1 MKKDIEKYIDENINA
16 ELPENLSKDNI
27 VSKLVRG
34 PEELKTEKKNKKS
47 KFLKA
52 VSLVAAFALVLSG
65 VLIYR
70 NQQNS
75 VETQNTANTSSDIS
89 ASDDYSTIYAKM
101 KDLHK
106 AYKSEN
112 RWNIFEYGNK
122 YATSVPKDFANVNG
136 GAEKVEET
144 ADSVDNGY
152 GTTNTQEE
160 GVDEGDIIKTDG
172 KNIYIADVTNNSVFI
187 VDAKD
192 QMKLLSKIKIEK
204 KNCTVREMYIS
215 GDKLF
220 VIYGVYK
227 YDEMNNGGIFE
238 DIAYEDIAYYGC
250 CRVAWVC
257 SDTYIDIYDIKNPE
271 KPGLISSN
279 MQSGEYVSSRLTG
292 GKLYSVSSYGVD
304 ISKDDYKDNC
314 IPKTAENGNQKLIPS
329 QKITVVNG
337 NNSPTYAVITVTD
350 LETAKQTDSSAIF
363 GDPTNVYAT
372 EKSLYITETLYDEE
386 KCTSAVKILKF
397 RITEKGTEFVASAV
411 AQGRINDNLS
421 MSEQGDYFRIATT
434 REKVK
439 TSGTGDNKTVSYLGE
454 TNSLYVFDAD
464 MNRVGLLQ
472 EFADGEQ
479 IRSCRYVGKF
489 AYIVTFRQ
497 TDPLFVIDLTDAK
510 NPKIVGELTLP
521 GFSSYLHTL
530 GDGTLIG
537 IGADGT
543 EDGTNGNMKVS
554 LFSVADP
561 KAPKEISNI
570 KVGRNGSYVYSNI
583 SSSYKAFVSLPN
595 GEFAVPFGVYDMNF
609 SAEKVMFIRYSAE
622 NNELKEIARYVVGD
636 SKNIIGGTYIGNYFY
651 VFSESFSESGD
662 NVNWVPSLA
671 KFDLNTN
678 EPVCELV
685 LR

>member
-16 ELPENLSKDNI
+16 ELPENLTKDNI

-52 VSLVAAFALVLSG
+52 VSLVAAFALVMSG

-70 NQQNS
+70 NQQHS
-75 VETQNTANTSSDIS
+75 VETQNTTNTSNDIS
-89 ASDDYSTIYAKM
+89 VSDDYSVIYSKM

-112 RWNIFEYGNK
+112 RWNIFTYGNK
-122 YATSVPKDFANVNG
+122 YEASSPKDFANING
-136 GAEKVEET
+136 GAEIVEET
-144 ADSVDNGY
+144 ADSVANGY

-172 KNIYIADVTNNSVFI
+172 KNIYIADVTDNSVFI
-187 VDAKD
+187 VDAKGE
-192 QMKLLSKIKIEK
+192 MKSLATIKIEK
-204 KNCTVREMYIS
+204 EGCALRELYLS

-220 VIYGVYK
+220 IIYSIYKNDDINYGGV
-227 YDEMNNGGIFE
+227 F
-238 DIAYEDIAYYGC
+238 DIAYYGC
-250 CRVAWVC
+250 CRVAWLC
-257 SDTYIDIYDIKNPE
+257 SDTYVDIYDIKNPE

-304 ISKDDYKDNC
+304 IAKDDYKDNC

-350 LETAKQTDSSAIF
+350 MKTAKQTDSSAIF

-372 EKSLYITETLYDEE
+372 EKSLYVTETLYDEE

-397 RITEKGTEFVASAV
+397 KITENGTEFAASAV
-411 AQGRINDNLS
+411 AEGRINDNLS

-439 TSGTGDNKTVSYLGE
+439 TSGTGPDKSVSYLGE

-464 MNRVGLLQ
+464 MNRVGLLP

-510 NPKIVGELTLP
+510 SPKIVGELTLP
-521 GFSSYLHTL
+521 GFSSYLHPL

-537 IGADGT
+537 IGEDGT

-570 KVGRNGSYVYSNI
+570 KVGRNGSYVCSNI
-583 SSSYKAFVSLPN
+583 SSSYKSFVSLPN
-595 GEFAVPFGVYDMNF
+595 GEFAVPFTVYDISFNT
-609 SAEKVMFIRYSAE
+609 SKAMFIRYSAE
-622 NNELKEIARYVVGD
+622 NGELKETVRYVVGD
-636 SKNIIGGTYIGNYFY
+636 NKSIVGGTYIGNYFF
-651 VFSESFSESGD
+651 VFSEIYREQAD
-662 NVNWVPSLA
+662 EPSSSLE

-678 EPVCELV
+678 ESVCELV
-685 LR
+685 LG

>member
-16 ELPENLSKDNI
+16 ELPENLTKDNI

-52 VSLVAAFALVLSG
+52 VSLVAALALVMSG

-75 VETQNTANTSSDIS
+75 VETQNTTNTSNDIS
-89 ASDDYSTIYAKM
+89 VSDDYSVIYSKM
-101 KDLHK
+101 KDFHK

-112 RWNIFEYGNK
+112 RWNIFAYGNK
-122 YATSVPKDFANVNG
+122 DEASVPKDFANING
-136 GAEKVEET
+136 GAEIVEET
-144 ADSVDNGY
+144 ADSVANGY

-172 KNIYIADVTNNSVFI
+172 KNIYIADVTDNSVFI
-187 VDAKD
+187 VDAKGE
-192 QMKLLSKIKIEK
+192 MKSLATIKIEK
-204 KNCTVREMYIS
+204 EGCALRELYLS

-220 VIYGVYK
+220 IIYSIYKNDDINYGGV
-227 YDEMNNGGIFE
+227 F
-238 DIAYEDIAYYGC
+238 DIAYYGC
-250 CRVAWVC
+250 CRVAWLC
-257 SDTYIDIYDIKNPE
+257 SDTYVDIYDIKNPE

-304 ISKDDYKDNC
+304 IAKDDYKDNC

-350 LETAKQTDSSAIF
+350 MKTAKQTDSSAIF

-372 EKSLYITETLYDEE
+372 EKSLYVTETLYDEE

-397 RITEKGTEFVASAV
+397 KITENGTEFAASAV
-411 AQGRINDNLS
+411 AEGRINDNLS
-421 MSEQGDYFRIATT
+421 MSEQGDYFCIATT

-439 TSGTGDNKTVSYLGE
+439 TSGIGPDKSVSYLGE

-464 MNRVGLLQ
+464 MNRVGLLP

-510 NPKIVGELTLP
+510 SPKIVGELTLP
-521 GFSSYLHTL
+521 GFSSYLHPL

-554 LFSVADP
+554 LFSVADAR
-561 KAPKEISNI
+561 APKEISNI
-570 KVGRNGSYVYSNI
+570 KVGKNGSYVCSNI
-583 SSSYKAFVSLPN
+583 SSSYKSFVSLPN
-595 GEFAVPFGVYDMNF
+595 GEFAVPFTVYDINF
-609 SAEKVMFIRYSAE
+609 NTSKAMFIRYSAE
-622 NNELKEIARYVVGD
+622 NGELKETVRYVVGD
-636 SKNIIGGTYIGNYFY
+636 NKSIVGGTYIGNYFF
-651 VFSESFSESGD
+651 VFSEIYREQAD
-662 NVNWVPSLA
+662 EPSSSLE

-678 EPVCELV
+678 ESVCELV
-685 LR
+685 LG

>member
-16 ELPENLSKDNI
+16 ELPENLTKDNI

-52 VSLVAAFALVLSG
+52 GSLVAAFALVMSG

-75 VETQNTANTSSDIS
+75 VETQNTTNTSNDIS
-89 ASDDYSTIYAKM
+89 VSDDYSVIYSKM

-112 RWNIFEYGNK
+112 RWNIFAYGNK
-122 YATSVPKDFANVNG
+122 YEASVPKDFANVNG

-144 ADSVDNGY
+144 ADSVANGY

-172 KNIYIADVTNNSVFI
+172 KNIYIADVTDNSVFI
-187 VDAKD
+187 VDAKGE
-192 QMKLLSKIKIEK
+192 MKSLATIKIEK
-204 KNCTVREMYIS
+204 EGCTLRELYLS

-220 VIYGVYK
+220 IIYSIYK
-227 YDEMNNGGIFE
+227 NDNINYGDVF
-238 DIAYEDIAYYGC
+238 DIAYYGC
-250 CRVAWVC
+250 CRVAWLF

-304 ISKDDYKDNC
+304 ISKDNYKDNC
-314 IPKTAENGNQKLIPS
+314 IPKTTENGNQKLIPS

-350 LETAKQTDSSAIF
+350 MKTAKQTDSSAIF

-372 EKSLYITETLYDEE
+372 EKSLYVTETLYDEE

-397 RITEKGTEFVASAV
+397 KITENGTEFAASAI
-411 AQGRINDNLS
+411 AEGRINDNLS

-439 TSGTGDNKTVSYLGE
+439 TSGTGPDKSVSYLGE

-464 MNRVGLLQ
+464 MNRVGLLP

-510 NPKIVGELTLP
+510 SPKIVGELTLP
-521 GFSSYLHTL
+521 GFSSYLHPL
-530 GDGTLIG
+530 GEGTLIG
-537 IGADGT
+537 IGEDGT

-570 KVGRNGSYVYSNI
+570 KVGKNGSYVCSNI
-583 SSSYKAFVSLPN
+583 SSSYKSFVSLPN
-595 GEFAVPFGVYDMNF
+595 GEFAVPFTVYDINF
-609 SAEKVMFIRYSAE
+609 NTSKAMFIRYSAE
-622 NNELKEIARYVVGD
+622 NGELKETVRYVVGD
-636 SKNIIGGTYIGNYFY
+636 NKSIVGGTYIGNYFF
-651 VFSESFSESGD
+651 VFSEIYREQAD
-662 NVNWVPSLA
+662 EPSSSLE

-678 EPVCELV
+678 ESVCELV
-685 LR
+685 LG

>member
-16 ELPENLSKDNI
+16 ELPENLTKDNI

-47 KFLKA
+47 KFKKA
-52 VSLVAAFALVLSG
+52 VSLVAAFALVMSG

-75 VETQNTANTSSDIS
+75 VETQNTTNTSNDIS
-89 ASDDYSTIYAKM
+89 VSDDYSVIYSKM

-112 RWNIFEYGNK
+112 RWNIFDYGNK
-122 YATSVPKDFANVNG
+122 YEASGPKDFANVNG

-144 ADSVDNGY
+144 ADSVANGY

-172 KNIYIADVTNNSVFI
+172 KNIYIADVTDNSVFI
-187 VDAKD
+187 VDAKGE
-192 QMKLLSKIKIEK
+192 MKSLATIKIEK
-204 KNCTVREMYIS
+204 EDCTLRELYLS

-220 VIYGVYK
+220 IIYSIYK
-227 YDEMNNGGIFE
+227 NDNINYGDVF
-238 DIAYEDIAYYGC
+238 DIAYYGC
-250 CRVAWVC
+250 CRVAWLC

-304 ISKDDYKDNC
+304 ISKDNYKDNC
-314 IPKTAENGNQKLIPS
+314 IPKTTENGNQKLIPS

-350 LETAKQTDSSAIF
+350 MKTAKQTDSSAIF

-372 EKSLYITETLYDEE
+372 EKSLYVTETLYDEE

-397 RITEKGTEFVASAV
+397 KITENGTEFAASAV
-411 AQGRINDNLS
+411 AEGRINDNLS

-439 TSGTGDNKTVSYLGE
+439 TSGIGPDKSVSYLGE

-464 MNRVGLLQ
+464 MNRVGLLP

-510 NPKIVGELTLP
+510 SPKIVGELTLP
-521 GFSSYLHTL
+521 GFSSYLHPL
-530 GDGTLIG
+530 GEGTLIG
-537 IGADGT
+537 IGEDGT

-570 KVGRNGSYVYSNI
+570 KVGKNGSYVCSNI
-583 SSSYKAFVSLPN
+583 SSSYKSFVSLPN
-595 GEFAVPFGVYDMNF
+595 GEFAVPFTVYDINF
-609 SAEKVMFIRYSAE
+609 NTSKAMFIRYSAE
-622 NNELKEIARYVVGD
+622 NGELKETVRYVVGD
-636 SKNIIGGTYIGNYFY
+636 NKSIVGGTYIGNYFF
-651 VFSESFSESGD
+651 VFSEIYREQAD
-662 NVNWVPSLA
+662 EPSSSLE

-678 EPVCELV
+678 ESVCELV
-685 LR
+685 LG